1 MLEFWL
7 WNRVLQIKRTLT
19 RYLNTFVHLQSLC
32 CSYHTHS
39 GSSQLALIC
48 CSHFGELL
56 QSHFPDF
63 LLGFSLTKPLSS
75 EPQVDP
81 GKRKLAC
88 TRLAVAIL
96 TPFESIGQLFG
107 KQARQRFERD
117 LAGIGLTGSEPTDFA
132 DLLVQ
137 TLNKS
142 VNLIH
147 QAVQCCFD
155 STLGMG
161 LPYLLSVIQFY
172 WEALLAK
179 WTIAM
184 ERSVEQ
190 LVSLDSRSGYSQ
202 ASGFVSALQVA
213 SLTGELSLQADT
225 FVEAIL
231 NRSTDY
237 FSKILVNTDN
247 CPLLASGVY
256 PHDLF
261 EHCLDSIGSSDW
273 SLLCRLVD
281 SQSAQCQSA
290 IHSFAHPS
298 VQASTGRFAE
308 LSTLDPK
315 SGPDCQSNLTGLH
328 RASVTACRTAV
339 SLVRRVALAPLRHFL
354 QPVPSLTV
362 WFATPDSGE
371 PTLPDLAYLPQ
382 DYITR
387 IGQYLLALP
396 EHLEPYMSVGLGY
409 SEPERLKFVDTNLT
423 SDQCSS
429 RGLAECLHL
438 GDVDAAAM
446 SIAGNKCVISNEDSE
461 VRSSRKLASPT
472 EKPIGLDE
480 NAAAFCWL
488 DSFISGAACDL
499 LVNSL
504 LHIGGV
510 SSAPAKTALG
520 TSRSSKPN
528 GEAHESGSDMED
540 QQVLT
545 EHGAKQ
551 LEADLS
557 YLQNLLEDL
566 GLSFPGTLKAL
577 RELINCPPDQFA
589 NMSADRPPRIVNAV
603 ARLRGF

>member
-1 MLEFWL
+1 
-7 WNRVLQIKRTLT
+7 
-19 RYLNTFVHLQSLC
+19 
-32 CSYHTHS
+32 
-39 GSSQLALIC
+39 
-48 CSHFGELL
+48 
-56 QSHFPDF
+56 
-63 LLGFSLTKPLSS
+63 
-75 EPQVDP
+75 
-81 GKRKLAC
+81 
-88 TRLAVAIL
+88 
-96 TPFESIGQLFG
+96 
-107 KQARQRFERD
+107 
-117 LAGIGLTGSEPTDFA
+117 
-132 DLLVQ
+132 
-137 TLNKS
+137 
-142 VNLIH
+142 
-147 QAVQCCFD
+147 
-155 STLGMG
+155 MG

-179 WTIAM
+179 WTVAM

-190 LVSLDSRSGYSQ
+190 LVSFDSRSGYNQANGFVSALQVASLTGYNQ

-213 SLTGELSLQADT
+213 SLTGELSLQADA

-261 EHCLDSIGSSDW
+261 DHCLDSIGPADW

-298 VQASTGRFAE
+298 VQASTGRLVEFP
-308 LSTLDPK
+308 TLDPK
-315 SGPDCQSNLTGLH
+315 SSSDCQSNLAGLH

-396 EHLEPYMSVGLGY
+396 EHLEPYMSVGPGY
-409 SEPERLKFVDTNLT
+409 PEPERLKFMDMNLT
-423 SDQCSS
+423 PDQCSS

-438 GDVDAAAM
+438 GDVDTAAM
-446 SIAGNKCVISNEDSE
+446 SIAGNKCVLSNEDSE
-461 VRSSRKLASPT
+461 ARNSSQRRRLTSLTLASRKLASPT
-472 EKPIGLDE
+472 EKFTGLDE

-488 DSFISGAACDL
+488 DSFVSGAACDL

-504 LHIGGV
+504 LRIGGV
-510 SSAPAKTALG
+510 SSASVKTILG
-520 TSRSSKPN
+520 TSRSGKPN
-528 GEAHESGSDMED
+528 EEAHESGSDMED

-577 RELINCPPDQFA
+577 RELINCPSDQFA
-589 NMSADRPPRIVNAV
+589 NLSADRPPRIVNAV